1 MRKYITNAVESLTY
15 SNIGRTLSYHYDGA
29 GNISRVVD
37 SQNGAAE
44 QTDYLYDGLNQ
55 LIRVNDSAAGKTTTY
70 TYDNGGNIL
79 TKRRYSY
86 TTGSLD
92 GRGYVVVQYTYGN
105 ENWKD
110 LLTAYN
116 GNAITYDAIGN
127 PLTYYNGTTFT
138 WDAGRQLS
146 TATKA
151 DGTELSF
158 KYNDSGIRTSK
169 TVDGTTTQYFLDGT
183 SVIAE
188 KTGNNI
194 LWFYYDGDGS
204 REAVEYNGAV
214 YYYLY
219 NAQGDVL
226 GLFDNNLNVVVNYT
240 YDSWGNLLS
249 VTGDMANTL
258 GQANPFR
265 YRGYY
270 YDTETGLYYLNS
282 RYYDPETGRFIN
294 ADGYVSTGQDITGYN
309 MFVYCGNNSIDRADS
324 SGTCWYDVNGNWCHD
339 NWEYIPCYDGTILA
353 FTPDPRIAEKQAQL
367 QTMGFKNV
375 TSESAASYLNTI
387 RRNHI
392 DTKEQEAHF
401 LAQCAYETNF
411 GQWLTE
417 IGSKAYFSGKPYGYK
432 YRGAGYIQ
440 LTWDYNYMAF
450 ADAMGNAEIY
460 NQGAD
465 YVAAHYAWQ
474 AAGWWWSNNN
484 INAKISNGATV
495 QDITRIVRG
504 SSATWLER
512 QAYYNRFIGI
522 LG

>member
-1 MRKYITNAVESLTY
+1 MGSLTY
-15 SNIGRTLSYHYDGA
+15 SNIGRTLSYRYDGT

-169 TVDGTTTQYFLDGT
+169 TVGGVTTEYFLDGT
-183 SVIAE
+183 GVIAE

-249 VTGDMANTL
+249 VTGSMANTL

-294 ADGYVSTGQDITGYN
+294 GDTITDGGAGLLGTNLFTYAA
-309 MFVYCGNNSIDRADS
+309 NNPVNISDS
-324 SGTCWYDVNGNWCHD
+324 SGHWIIKSAVKWF
-339 NWEYIPCYDGTILA
+339 A
-353 FTPDPRIAEKQAQL
+353 
-367 QTMGFKNV
+367 KNV
-375 TSESAASYLNTI
+375 VKPVVKSVQKKLGKVNRTYSRGTNISGSPNIFSFNLQCGI
-387 RRNHI
+387 SV
-392 DTKEQEAHF
+392 DTKGNVAVQVSYAGGVTTGSSGGSITSYRTVTNAPNIKKLEGPSY
-401 LAQCAYETNF
+401 QC
-411 GQWLTE
+411 G
-417 IGSKAYFSGKPYGYK
+417 GSVGIPVSNIP
-432 YRGAGYIQ
+432 I
-440 LTWDYNYMAF
+440 
-450 ADAMGNAEIY
+450 
-460 NQGAD
+460 
-465 YVAAHYAWQ
+465 
-474 AAGWWWSNNN
+474 AAGGDFN
-484 INAKISNGATV
+484 IIPDKELNRTYFGTTTNVGIGTPGAEVHIEWGET
-495 QDITRIVRG
+495 
-504 SSATWLER
+504 ATWKQTQFNVFDIAQGVYVKIMEW
-512 QAYYNRFIGI
+512 
-522 LG
+522 

>member
-1 MRKYITNAVESLTY
+1 MFWAVRKNTNAVGSLTY
-15 SNIGRTLSYHYDGA
+15 SNIGRTLSYRYDGA

-37 SQNGAAE
+37 SQNGTDE
-44 QTDYLYDGLNQ
+44 QTDYLYDWLNQ

-70 TYDNGGNIL
+70 TYDAGGNIL

-92 GRGYVVVQYTYGN
+92 GRDYVVVQYTYGN

-169 TVDGTTTQYFLDGT
+169 TVGGVTTEYFLDGT

-294 ADGYVSTGQDITGYN
+294 ADSIIAGVGGSIQGDN
-309 MFVYCGNNSIDRADS
+309 MFAYCFNNPINMSDPSGNLPKWIEDVANWVNDNIIRPIVKFVTDIVEDIKNFDINNQSEEKALESNYFSAYKGVPVVRIGGDRSGSFGAIFLTRETNSRNYS
-324 SGTCWYDVNGNWCHD
+324 EDVLRH
-339 NWEYIPCYDGTILA
+339 EYGHI
-353 FTPDPRIAEKQAQL
+353 KQL
-367 QTMGFKNV
+367 QQLGVVNYAIDICIPSALEIGGGDYYSRPWEITADIYGGVQSRHHATDDIEAGF
-375 TSESAASYLNTI
+375 SYLERSKS
-387 RRNHI
+387 RRYFAPI
-392 DTKEQEAHF
+392 F
-401 LAQCAYETNF
+401 L
-411 GQWLTE
+411 
-417 IGSKAYFSGKPYGYK
+417 
-432 YRGAGYIQ
+432 
-440 LTWDYNYMAF
+440 D
-450 ADAMGNAEIY
+450 
-460 NQGAD
+460 
-465 YVAAHYAWQ
+465 
-474 AAGWWWSNNN
+474 
-484 INAKISNGATV
+484 
-495 QDITRIVRG
+495 
-504 SSATWLER
+504 
-512 QAYYNRFIGI
+512 
-522 LG
+522 